1 MKKFMIGCG
10 IVVGAILLISIVS
23 SWIFV
28 RSLRNQLPKIDALHE
43 QEEQLVTRY
52 GKLDEYTPQLNGR
65 IAPDRMELYL
75 SIRESL
81 PENTHLFV
89 DALDEVSQQEKEIHE
104 AKGLEK
110 LKQGLRMA
118 KSGVGVARVTMMY
131 LSARD
136 SLLLVNEMSPG
147 EYLYLTVVGAVCDL
161 QWSPP
166 RCRTEG
172 AESNSTSDSVKPG
185 RTRASFGQ
193 IYRRQLENALRDLRG
208 RESLSEDQQEWMK
221 ALEAAL
227 EHGRIGD
234 ERVPFEGDLP
244 ASLKES
250 IEPYRARLQATLPTC
265 LSAWNLELATIA
277 GQHNRGVNIE
287 IGGNDDR

>member
-28 RSLRNQLPKIDALHE
+28 RSLKNQLPEMNALHK

-52 GKLDEYTPQLNGR
+52 GKLDEYTPPLNGR

-75 SIRESL
+75 NIRESQ
-81 PENTHLFV
+81 PVDTRRFV
-89 DALDEVSQQEKEIHE
+89 DALEEVSQQEKEIHD
-104 AKGLEK
+104 AKGLNK

-166 RCRTEG
+166 RCRAGGDEPD
-172 AESNSTSDSVKPG
+172 STSNFVKPG

-208 RESLSEDQQEWMK
+208 RESLSDNEQEWMK
-221 ALEAAL
+221 ALEDAL

-234 ERVPFEGDLP
+234 DRVPFEGDLP

-265 LSAWNLELATIA
+265 LGAWNLELATIA
-277 GQHNRGVNIE
+277 GQHDRGVKVE